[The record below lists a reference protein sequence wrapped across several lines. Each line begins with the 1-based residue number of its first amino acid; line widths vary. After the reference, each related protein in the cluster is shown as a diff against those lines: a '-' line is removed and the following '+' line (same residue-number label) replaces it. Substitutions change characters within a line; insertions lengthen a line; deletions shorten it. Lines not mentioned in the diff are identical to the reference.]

1 MQNIAALAHRG
12 DWSAVLAAAQTA
24 LARQPA
30 FELHVHAANAAVQLG
45 QHAEAI
51 GQLQAA
57 LALRPEFG
65 PARRQLS
72 QLLNHQAA
80 ESPDQIQVIPLYQ
93 RALALWDGNA
103 AARFNLAR
111 LLLETE
117 PRTTLALLAP
127 LPADDPE
134 VRWLC
139 LQAAAREGDPT
150 PFAGAAWADDTLAPP
165 ESRRQLLQQL
175 AWNGAPGVAR
185 APGAALVAADP
196 RALLAD
202 LTAALAL
209 PATVEDIQQLADA
222 RQGWAQG
229 LQRITLHWTPERLRA
244 RGATLDDLTWC
255 NFLLAY
261 QGQDD
266 RSLQSAYG
274 DWLHGA
280 ASSLLPTYAQPPDT
294 PRRPGP
300 LRIGL
305 LSSFWRQC
313 TVGAYFGAWTEA
325 LVGPDTDTVLLSLG
339 TVHDAWTTRLE
350 TQCAR
355 AERLQ
360 GPLAR
365 IARSVAALDL
375 DLLVYPELGM
385 DGRTLA
391 LAALRLARRQ
401 VCGWGH
407 PVTSGLP
414 TLDAYLSCA
423 QMEPPGAVAH
433 YREPRLLLLPDLG
446 TRYALPARPPVTTR
460 AALGLPEQRELVAL
474 PCSAFKLHPETDAVL
489 ADFLALRPRSTL
501 VLLRTEAPGAMARLE
516 TRLQQALRSAGADP
530 LRQLLW
536 LPALDRSAFLAML
549 SACDLVW
556 DPLHWSGGNTALDAL
571 WMGTPI
577 LTTRGAFMRGRQ
589 SAAMLEALGVSAVC
603 VAARPAD
610 LPRQAAILLDEP
622 ELRARW
628 RRELPL
634 RLADWISQS
643 RALTRLR
650 QLLLD

>member
-1 MQNIAALAHRG
+1 MQNIAALVQRG
-12 DWSAVLAAAQTA
+12 DWTEVLAAAQAA

-45 QHAEAI
+45 LHANAI
-51 GQLQAA
+51 SQLESA
-57 LALRPEFG
+57 LALRPGFA
-65 PARRQLS
+65 PAQRQLS

-80 ESPDQIQVIPLYQ
+80 ESPDQVGAIPVYR

-111 LLLETE
+111 LLLDSE
-117 PRTTLALLAP
+117 PQATRALLAP
-127 LPADDPE
+127 LPAEDPE
-134 VRWLC
+134 VRWLR
-139 LQAAAREGDPT
+139 LQAGAREGDPA
-150 PFAGAAWADDTLAPP
+150 PFAGAALADDRLAPLEP
-165 ESRRQLLQQL
+165 RRQLLQQL
-175 AWNGAPGVAR
+175 AWNGVPGVAQ
-185 APGAALVAADP
+185 APGAALLASHP
-196 RALLAD
+196 QALLAD
-202 LTAALAL
+202 LTAALGL
-209 PATVEDIQQLADA
+209 PATVDGPAQLAQA

-229 LQRITLHWTPERLRA
+229 LQRIAHDWTPARLRA
-244 RGATLDDLTWC
+244 RGATLDELTWS

-261 QGQDD
+261 HGRDD
-266 RSLQSAYG
+266 CGLQSAYG

-280 ASSLLPTYAQPPDT
+280 ASALLPAYAQPPAA

-300 LRIGL
+300 VRIGL

-325 LVGPDTDTVLLSLG
+325 LRGPDTESVLLSIG
-339 TVHDAWTTRLE
+339 DAQDAWTTRLE
-350 TQCAR
+350 AQCSR
-355 AERLQ
+355 AERLV

-365 IARSVAALDL
+365 IARSIAALDL

-385 DGRTLA
+385 DGRSLA

-401 VCGWGH
+401 ICGWGH

-423 QMEPPGAVAH
+423 QMEPPGATAH

-446 TRYALPARPPVTTR
+446 TRYALPARPHPMPR
-460 AALGLPEQRELVAL
+460 AALGLPEQRELVAM
-474 PCSAFKLHPETDAVL
+474 PCSAFKLHPDTDAVL
-489 ADFLALRPRSTL
+489 AEFLALRPRSTL

-516 TRLQQALRSAGADP
+516 ARLQQALRAAGADP

-536 LPALDRSAFLAML
+536 LPAMDRSGFLAML
-549 SACDLVW
+549 GACDLVW

-603 VAARPAD
+603 VAAGPAD
-610 LPRQAAILLDEP
+610 LPRQATLLLDEP

-634 RLADWISQS
+634 RLTDWIGQS
-643 RALTRLR
+643 RALTRLQ
-650 QLLLD
+650 QLLLE